1 MAFCSCGICRA
12 KFNGDKAHNYSDNEG
27 LDHHPK
33 CNHIL
38 EKEIHREQ
46 YYDEE
51 LQDIVILYEWYYCTC
66 DEEYAKEEEEE

>member
-12 KFNGDKAHNYSDNEG
+12 KFNGDKAHHYSDNEG

-38 EKEIHREQ
+38 EKEIHIEQ

-51 LQDIVILYEWYYCTC
+51 LGWVIVGEWYYCTC
-66 DEEYAKEEEEE
+66 EEEYAKEGGEE